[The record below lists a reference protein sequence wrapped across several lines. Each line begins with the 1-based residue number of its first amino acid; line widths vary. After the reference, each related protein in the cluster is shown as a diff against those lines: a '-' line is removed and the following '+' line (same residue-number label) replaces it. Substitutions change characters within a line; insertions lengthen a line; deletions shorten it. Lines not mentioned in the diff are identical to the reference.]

1 MQRALRVR
9 LLLQSGLR
17 LSGGEKSEH
26 FFAVVSSLEALA
38 HAVRSAYR
46 KHPLSSPQ
54 AQQARQA

>member
-1 MQRALRVR
+1 VR